1 MTRIQFSFLGRSR
14 LDPHTGYPRA
24 RYRLPDGSEAET
36 AFVGV
41 ALARAT
47 GAQRLDVLGT
57 PGSMWS
63 AMLEASGGE
72 RLPDEARLALIDA
85 SERECVDDALL
96 ASFEPAVSAHCGLPV
111 RLRLIGYAEDEVQQL
126 SLLRA
131 LADWVQPGDE
141 LVLDVTHGLRHL
153 PMLMLAA
160 AHYLERVRR
169 VTVHSILYGALDL
182 RARHGDAAPVLDLTG
197 LLHVLDGV
205 QGLAAYDAS
214 GDYGELADVA
224 GSGAN
229 RGEHLRRAAF
239 FERTT
244 NPVRARQE
252 IAALQGL
259 MRDTPTADP
268 LGELFDAELT
278 DRLGWTRSPQ
288 RHQWEAALARESLK
302 RRDYLRT
309 AIYAQEALISAT
321 VDHTRID
328 DYEMRESCRRELQAT
343 DRDAKRLFNVR
354 NAMAHGLR
362 PADPSARSELADEPR
377 LAGFLQD
384 LLRRR
389 LPG

>member
-14 LDPHTGYPRA
+14 LDPHTGYPKA
-24 RYRLPDGSEAET
+24 RYRLPDRTEVET

-41 ALARAT
+41 ALARAA

-85 SERECVDDALL
+85 SERERVDAALL

-111 RLRLIGYAEDEVQQL
+111 RLRLIGYAEDEAQQL

-169 VTVHSILYGALDL
+169 VTVRSILYGAVEL
-182 RARHGDAAPVLDLTG
+182 RAHHDGVAPVLDLTG
-197 LLHVLDGV
+197 LLRVLDGV
-205 QGLAAYDAS
+205 QALSGYDAS
-214 GDYGELADVA
+214 GDYGELADIA
-224 GSGAN
+224 GRTPG

-252 IAALQGL
+252 IAAMQGL
-259 MRDTPTADP
+259 LRDAAPADP
-268 LGELFDAELT
+268 LGELFEAELGE
-278 DRLGWTRSPQ
+278 RLAWARSPR
-288 RHQWEAALARESLK
+288 RHQWEAALARESLG
-302 RRDYLRT
+302 RRDYLRA

-328 DYEMRESCRRELQAT
+328 DYEMRESCRLELQAG
-343 DRDAKRLFNVR
+343 DDDARRLFRIR

-362 PADPSARSELADEPR
+362 PADLSTRSELADEKR
-377 LAGFLQD
+377 LAAFLRD